1 MTGPEGAAG
10 AVGAAGPVGRR
21 YRVTHRTEYRYGA
34 PVAVSHTV
42 ARLLPR
48 HDLPHQHTVS
58 GRVTVEPEPTRTH
71 THRDG
76 FGNTVTAITLDE
88 PHDHLAVTA
97 TSEVA
102 LRARPEPGPLWWAP
116 WEQAVEATARDTSDE
131 GLRARLCR
139 LDSPRVERGPDL
151 RALGALAFTPGR
163 PLAEAATALNDLV
176 HGEFEF
182 LPGATDVTTP
192 VPEVLAERRGVCQD
206 FAHVVLGA
214 LRSLGLGAQY
224 VSGYL
229 ETEPPPGQP
238 HLVGSD
244 ASHAWV
250 GLYVP
255 GGGWVDLD
263 PTNALVQ
270 PAHHVT
276 VGWGRDYTDVAPV
289 RGVVYGPRS
298 GQELAVAVDVTRLS
312 GRGPAQAG
320 RQA

>member
-1 MTGPEGAAG
+1 MTGAEAPAGPGAA
-10 AVGAAGPVGRR
+10 GRR
-21 YRVTHRTEYRYGA
+21 YRVTHRTEYRYGE

-48 HDLPHQHTVS
+48 ADLPHQRTVS
-58 GRVTVEPEPTRTH
+58 GTVTVDPEPTRTR

-76 FGNTVTAITLDE
+76 FGNTVTAITLDD

-102 LRARPEPGPLWWAP
+102 LSGRPDPGPLWRRP
-116 WEQAVEATARDTSDE
+116 WEEARAATADDTGDE

-151 RALGALAFTPGR
+151 RALGARAFAPGR
-163 PLAEAATALNDLV
+163 TLADAATALTHLV
-176 HGEFEF
+176 HGEFDF
-182 LPGATDVTTP
+182 LPGTTDVTTP

-206 FAHVVLGA
+206 FAHVVIGA

-229 ETEPPPGQP
+229 ETLPAPGQP
-238 HLVGSD
+238 RLVGSD

-270 PAHHVT
+270 PDHHVT

-298 GQELAVAVDVTRLS
+298 GQGLTVAVDVTRL
-312 GRGPAQAG
+312 
-320 RQA
+320 